1 MQSSGQ
7 ITGVPLLKK
16 SPFEQS
22 VLLFSSWSR
31 KKKEAFVESRLKSPQ
46 TERLD

>member
-7 ITGVPLLKK
+7 ITGVSVLKK

-22 VLLFSSWSR
+22 VLLFLFDRGR
-31 KKKEAFVESRLKSPQ
+31 KKRL
-46 TERLD
+46 LLNHV